1 MTKGE
6 EKFGKVFTHRVIIT
20 PKISKNLAHWMMEGY
35 IEGRFC
41 DGLVD
46 GDYVEVWIYEF
57 EVEDIIEAWEN
68 EEVPPEIV
76 KELSEFVQYLQDEK
90 VDYISF
96 PEGL

>member
-6 EKFGKVFTHRVIIT
+6 EKFGKVFTHRVMIT
-20 PKISKNLAHWMMEGY
+20 PKISKNLAEWIEEYVEGRSCEGY
-35 IEGRFC
+35 YEGHSAF
-41 DGLVD
+41 
-46 GDYVEVWIYEF
+46 VWIYEF

>member
-20 PKISKNLAHWMMEGY
+20 PKISKNLAHWMEGY

-41 DGLVD
+41 EGLVD
-46 GDYVEVWIYEF
+46 GDYAEVWIYEF

>member
-1 MTKGE
+1 MTRE
-6 EKFGKVFTHRVIIT
+6 ERFGKVFTHRVIIT
-20 PKISKNLAHWMMEGY
+20 PKISKNLALWIEWN
-35 IEGRFC
+35 IEGRCC

-46 GDYVEVWIYEF
+46 GDEAVVWVYEF
-57 EVEDIIEAWEN
+57 ETEDIIKAWEN